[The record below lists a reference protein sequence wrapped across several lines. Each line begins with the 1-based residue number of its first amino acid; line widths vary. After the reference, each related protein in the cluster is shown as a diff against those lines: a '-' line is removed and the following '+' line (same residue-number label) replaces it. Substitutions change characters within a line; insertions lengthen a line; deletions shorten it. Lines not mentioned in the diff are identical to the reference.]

1 MVVRVQGLREDCCSK
16 FDVVSLPPFNDV
28 NQLLHSSLV
37 TQYCFD
43 RCAQTQPCHG
53 QLQRP
58 AMRPLALAVALQL
71 LMTVLVHALFAPA
84 AAGSE
89 PLLRAGDHARKL
101 RIRQAKPRH
110 ALQAHAGLHHMWAES
125 RMLLYATLR
134 RDVPAGEKC
143 RNTVQGL

>member
-1 MVVRVQGLREDCCSK
+1 
-16 FDVVSLPPFNDV
+16 
-28 NQLLHSSLV
+28 
-37 TQYCFD
+37 
-43 RCAQTQPCHG
+43 
-53 QLQRP
+53 
-58 AMRPLALAVALQL
+58 MRPLALAVALQL
-71 LMTVLVHALFAPA
+71 LITVLVHALFAPA

-110 ALQAHAGLHHMWAES
+110 VSQAHAGLHHLES
-125 RMLLYATLR
+125 RMLLHATLR

>member
-1 MVVRVQGLREDCCSK
+1 MLI
-16 FDVVSLPPFNDV
+16 
-28 NQLLHSSLV
+28 
-37 TQYCFD
+37 
-43 RCAQTQPCHG
+43 
-53 QLQRP
+53 
-58 AMRPLALAVALQL
+58 
-71 LMTVLVHALFAPA
+71 TVLVHALFAPA

-110 ALQAHAGLHHMWAES
+110 GLQAHAGLHHVGES
-125 RMLLYATLR
+125 RMLLHATLR